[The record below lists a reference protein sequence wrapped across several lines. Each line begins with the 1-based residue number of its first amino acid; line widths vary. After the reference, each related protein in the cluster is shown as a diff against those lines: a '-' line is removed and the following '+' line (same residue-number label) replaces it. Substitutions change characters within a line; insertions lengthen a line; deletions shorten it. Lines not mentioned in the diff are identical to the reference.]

1 MSDKRERANEV
12 CDFTAEGL
20 ISESPCSFSSPHEEA
35 VVDIKD
41 ETFFEGIC
49 YKHSFSAFF
58 FLKKKKFNGR
68 EISLSTSTL
77 VWFIDLS
84 LSIYK

>member
-1 MSDKRERANEV
+1 MEVLNKNHNKNIPLSDKRERANEV
-12 CDFTAEGL
+12 CDFTAKGL

-58 FLKKKKFNGR
+58 FFLKKKNLMGER
-68 EISLSTSTL
+68 
-77 VWFIDLS
+77 
-84 LSIYK
+84 